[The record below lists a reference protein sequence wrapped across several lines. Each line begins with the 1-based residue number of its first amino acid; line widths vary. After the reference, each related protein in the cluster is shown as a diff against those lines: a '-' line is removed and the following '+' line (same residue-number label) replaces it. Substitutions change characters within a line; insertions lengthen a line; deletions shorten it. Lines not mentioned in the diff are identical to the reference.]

1 MNWEIVG
8 IILLITMG
16 TVLALYLLARAVVAL
31 KLWWKSL
38 TPTPTVITTPPPGG
52 AGPATGSATS
62 SPTTTPTSL
71 LKWGTIPPSAT
82 PALLLVFLWLLTLAT
97 LYCLH
102 PGWCVRVVTE
112 HLNVVLGVH
121 AAFLALSIAWYKKG
135 GTAGRWALS
144 IILICVVAGSLFGD
158 VIKVPEFKRPA
169 TQTVKQ
175 EPPQRETILTSSF
188 NLKEGEYEGPI
199 ILPSGNDAWKIRF
212 RAWRKIYVRIE
223 DESGTIKW
231 GSEMSPDGPVVKIP
245 QPKKTDQIYVTSLD
259 GEQEIFVSFVAPS

>member
-1 MNWEIVG
+1 MSTSWLFLGFCAAISAIAVFIPLWRARVRTTATIV
-8 IILLITMG
+8 
-16 TVLALYLLARAVVAL
+16 
-31 KLWWKSL
+31 S
-38 TPTPTVITTPPPGG
+38 PGG
-52 AGPATGSATS
+52 AGAVGGATAAAVVAK
-62 SPTTTPTSL
+62 TP
-71 LKWGTIPPSAT
+71 WYTIPSSAI
-82 PALLLVFLWLLTLAT
+82 PALLLALLWLLVLAT

-144 IILICVVAGSLFGD
+144 IILICVVAGSLFWD

-245 QPKKTDQIYVTSLD
+245 QPKKTDQVYVTSLD

>member
-8 IILLITMG
+8 IILLIAGG
-16 TVLALYLLARAVVAL
+16 TTLALYLLAKAVVAL

-38 TPTPTVITTPPPGG
+38 TPTPT
-52 AGPATGSATS
+52 
-62 SPTTTPTSL
+62 PTSL
-71 LKWGTIPPSAT
+71 FKWGTIPPSAT

-121 AAFLALSIAWYKKG
+121 AALLALSIAWYKKG

-158 VIKVPEFKRPA
+158 VIKVPEFKRTAVQSPR
-169 TQTVKQ
+169 
-175 EPPQRETILTSSF
+175 RETVLTSSF
-188 NLKEGEYEGPI
+188 NLKKGEYEGPI
-199 ILPSGNDAWKIRF
+199 ILPSGNDVWKIRF